1 MKLGLAVFFGSRRF
15 ARIAGSALLFMLLT
29 LGAALIVLH

>member
-15 ARIAGSALLFMLLT
+15 ALVAGGALLLMLLT
-29 LGAALIVLH
+29 LGAALIVLR